1 MTEDR
6 RPKNSK
12 FKLQTTLSTLV
23 TGLPVFLT
31 FFSNTNSKFKI
42 PYLCS
47 QRRNQVKARTLKKD
61 KVNIIT
67 MGCSK
72 NLVDSE
78 VLLTQLKGNG
88 IDASH
93 ESNSK
98 DNNIIIINTCGFID
112 NAKEESINTILQ
124 YVDAKEKGLVDK
136 VYVTGCLSQRYK
148 DDLEVE
154 IPQVDAYFGTRDLPA
169 LLKKFKADYKHELV
183 GERLLTHN
191 AHYAYMKISEG
202 CDRPCSFCAIPLMRG
217 GHVSRP
223 IEELVK
229 EAQHKVANGTKELLL
244 IAQDSTYYGLD
255 LYKKRRLAD
264 LMRALADVDGIEWIR
279 LHYAYP
285 TGFPMD
291 VMEVMKQRSN
301 ICNYLD
307 IPLQHGSSSVLK
319 TMRRGTTREK
329 QEELIHSIR
338 DLIPEIAI
346 RTTLIA
352 GHPGEGES
360 EFQEMVDFVER
371 MKFERLGVFTY
382 SHEENTHAYSME
394 DNISQEVKQER
405 ANHLMEVQE
414 QISYELNQK
423 KVGKEFK
430 VLIDKKE
437 NGHFVGRTEY
447 DSVEVD
453 NEVLIDASKHYCR
466 IGDFV
471 QVKIHEATEFDLY
484 GEVIN

>member
-1 MTEDR
+1 
-6 RPKNSK
+6 
-12 FKLQTTLSTLV
+12 
-23 TGLPVFLT
+23 
-31 FFSNTNSKFKI
+31 
-42 PYLCS
+42 
-47 QRRNQVKARTLKKD
+47 VKTRTLKKD

-88 IDASH
+88 IDATH
-93 ESNSK
+93 ESNQL

-112 NAKEESINTILQ
+112 NAKQESIDTILQ
-124 YVDAKEKGLVDK
+124 YVEAKEKGIVDK

-148 DDLEVE
+148 DDLEKE

-183 GERLLTHN
+183 GERLLTHQS
-191 AHYAYMKISEG
+191 HYAYMKISEG
-202 CDRPCSFCAIPLMRG
+202 CDRPCSFCAIPIMRG
-217 GHVSRP
+217 GHISRS
-223 IEELVK
+223 IEDLVK
-229 EAQHKVANGTKELLL
+229 EAEHKAANGTKELLI

-264 LMRALADVDGIEWIR
+264 LLRSLSDVNGIDWIR

-285 TGFPMD
+285 TGFPME
-291 VMEVMKQRSN
+291 VIEVMKERPN
-301 ICNYLD
+301 ICKYLD
-307 IPLQHGSSSVLK
+307 IPLQHGSTSVLK

-346 RTTLIA
+346 RTTLIT
-352 GHPGEGES
+352 GHPGEGEA
-360 EFQEMVDFVER
+360 EFAEMVDFVER

-382 SHEENTHAYSME
+382 SHEENTHAGTMQDLLPE
-394 DNISQEVKQER
+394 EEKQAR
-405 ANHLMEVQE
+405 ANHLMEIQE
-414 QISYELNQK
+414 EISFENNQQK
-423 KVGKEFK
+423 IGKEFK

-437 NGHFVGRTEY
+437 NGYFVGRTEY

-453 NEVLIDASKHYCR
+453 NEVLIDASQHYCR

-471 QVKIHEATEFDLY
+471 NAKVTDATAFDLY
-484 GEVIN
+484 ANISS